1 MIVDWNRRG
10 ARRASSVMMKSAGP
24 VAAALVLAVASPARA
39 QISVGAIV
47 PVAAQASVGG
57 ILPGPVQ
64 GSDSAYDP
72 AHGVFLVV
80 SHCYMNCSFSPYGAI
95 FGIFVNPA
103 GTPVT
108 APFAISASPNGWF
121 PHVRYAQAL
130 NAGAGGFLVAWAE
143 EGGGGHSVVKVATIS
158 YPGLIVS
165 PPNTISDATSYTSI
179 ITGPALGYSPVN
191 QRFLVAW
198 ATNALNAIA
207 PTAPPVVGRL
217 VDLMGNPLTSV
228 FAVSGLSAHDPNV
241 TWNSTNNVFGVSFIA
256 ESCPACSSAPIFA
269 GFAQVSPVDAS
280 LIRQSFNQ
288 ISGQMKVTDIDY
300 NPDTNHYVMVWWQGV
315 SGSPV
320 TETRAAEID
329 TGANV
334 VAAGL
339 LSNSFAYLLST
350 AFNPISRTFLMA
362 GVLASDRVG
371 AIELNGHGLPLSL
384 TTALTVT
391 TPATVGRS
399 ARVASSTAGPLWNVN
414 YVDSYTS
421 VKNLAVTTATTGGG
435 APGSLGAPPA
445 VRRLRARL
453 CRPRRA
459 AAQRPTRSCR
469 LVGGP
474 ALTATGCRQ
483 GLARPRRA
491 SARPRSLALAGSAAT
506 ATGCRRAVGGPAA
519 ASRPTRSRRLA
530 AVSASTATG
539 CRVAP
544 AVRAPADPVVVRRSH
559 LGPDGTA

>member
-1 MIVDWNRRG
+1 MSEGETMIVDWNRRG

-80 SHCYMNCSFSPYGAI
+80 SHCYVNCSFSPYGAI

-445 VRRLRARL
+445 VPPPSGTPLPPPPGGCTTSDPFVSLGGGTCVNGNWLPPGSGAPSTGECPSTQPGPSWICSNGNWL
-453 CRPRRA
+453 PPSGGGTGGCITPD
-459 AAQRPTRSCR
+459 PFTTIGGGVCINGNW
-469 LVGGP
+469 LPGGP
-474 ALTATGCRQ
+474 G
-483 GLARPRRA
+483 GYEHRRIQ
-491 SARPRSLALAGSAAT
+491 
-506 ATGCRRAVGGPAA
+506 
-519 ASRPTRSRRLA
+519 
-530 AVSASTATG
+530 
-539 CRVAP
+539 
-544 AVRAPADPVVVRRSH
+544 
-559 LGPDGTA
+559 